1 MRYDEQQKAKT
12 ARRLLPAALYI
23 CFVCISA
30 TSLGGVSEI
39 VVYKLMIT
47 VRKAMTLNLL
57 LGTHG
62 QGLDRRS
69 KVCRLYHG
77 IMHSQNPSPANS
89 RPLCI

>member
-1 MRYDEQQKAKT
+1 MRCDEQQKAKAT
-12 ARRLLPAALYI
+12 RRLLPAALYV
-23 CFVCISA
+23 CFVCILA
-30 TSLGGVSEI
+30 TSLAGVSEI
-39 VVYKLMIT
+39 EVYKLMIT
-47 VRKAMTLNLL
+47 ARKATTLNLL